1 MSCFYR
7 VFAKR
12 DESLWVI
19 SSFVDFLLS
28 LCDIFISLF
37 FLPLLCPSKINS
49 GYLCFYFY
57 EIPLI
62 HYCLAVKFFFWFIQE
77 MSSSVLEMT
86 TVFKTVCICMRVL
99 LVIHVYNSIC
109 FFMYI
114 DFKMKNSSSIVLLE
128 WFALVLIFISMIVK
142 KKFKKRAVITFFVF
156 KGIKCMYFDCLC
168 LHVGIYM

>member
-7 VFAKR
+7 VFVKR

-62 HYCLAVKFFFWFIQE
+62 HYCLAVKFFYWFIQE

-99 LVIHVYNSIC
+99 LVIHVYNSI
-109 FFMYI
+109 MYI

-142 KKFKKRAVITFFVF
+142 KKS
-156 KGIKCMYFDCLC
+156 
-168 LHVGIYM
+168 